1 MDDPK
6 NYSTLR
12 QRYKNYKKIL
22 ELRTGPHEIIP
33 ESLVRNALADQLG
46 IKPEEVSPRQIQLAL
61 NDLGRDYPAIAF
73 EPPASK
79 EELLAT
85 AVRDDSD
92 PIHAARIVR
101 GLSPEDPPID
111 VGRKPHTQTLPLH
124 IDPSLKK
131 TVSVSKAPPPPS
143 QEMPLFRWEDID
155 HRLVILK
162 LTDLAEEMHSQI
174 KADERRIQFENRG
187 NMNGNTVPSLV
198 LRMKQDRVDEW
209 ARRVYEIYCDVWQT
223 QGHVK
228 SAALVR
234 AVYVRGIV
242 PLFRA
247 RTGAIASEFSRFAT
261 RTSFPFAIR
270 DAHLLSL
277 RLNMQRLESRWG
289 RRLEIEAKECEHAER
304 RAILALQNIQGRN
317 VATNEMPIR
326 ITTEGSPQLPAG
338 GNRQK
343 VHGPRGG
350 PSTGKPG
357 RRPKLSRPFV
367 ECAGT
372 LWQKATSDDHSS
384 VPVDKLQQIAS
395 ALDAVG
401 YLPPSAYLERKY
413 AIELKAFNSRN
424 SNSELGPIMTWS
436 ELISCGDKDHLRGM
450 RRLLSRCAEKLDD
463 GHPLSG
469 N

>member
-1 MDDPK
+1 MDDPT

-12 QRYKNYKKIL
+12 QRFKNYKKIL

-61 NDLGRDYPAIAF
+61 NDLGRDYPAIAL

-92 PIHAARIVR
+92 PI
-101 GLSPEDPPID
+101 
-111 VGRKPHTQTLPLH
+111 
-124 IDPSLKK
+124 
-131 TVSVSKAPPPPS
+131 

-162 LTDLAEEMHSQI
+162 LTDLAEEMRSQI
-174 KADERRIQFENRG
+174 KVNESRIRLENRG
-187 NMNGNTVPSLV
+187 NLNRNTVPSLI
-198 LRMKQDRVDEW
+198 LKMKREHADEW
-209 ARRVYEIYCDVWQT
+209 AEKEYEIYCNVWQT

-228 SAALVR
+228 SAAFVR
-234 AVYVRGIV
+234 AVYARGIV
-242 PLFRA
+242 PTLRA
-247 RTGAIASEFSRFAT
+247 RTEAIASEFAGVAT
-261 RTSFPFAIR
+261 RTSFPVGLHK
-270 DAHLLSL
+270 AHVQSL
-277 RLNMQRLESRWG
+277 RFNMQRLESSWR

-304 RAILALQNIQGRN
+304 RAILAQQHIQGRN

-326 ITTEGSPQLPAG
+326 ITAEGSPQLPAG

-350 PSTGKPG
+350 PRTGKPG
-357 RRPKLSRPFV
+357 RRPRLSRPFV

-372 LWQKATSDDHSS
+372 LWQKATSDSHSR
-384 VPVDKLQQIAS
+384 VPVDKLRQIAS
-395 ALDAVG
+395 ALDAAS
-401 YLPPSAYLERKY
+401 YLPPSEYLEGKY
-413 AIELKAFNSRN
+413 GIELKAFNSRN
-424 SNSELGPIMTWS
+424 SNSKLCCDENVIVPCS
-436 ELISCGDKDHLRGM
+436 ERVKTDQNGS
-450 RRLLSRCAEKLDD
+450 
-463 GHPLSG
+463 
-469 N
+469 